1 MITYLRMFICRCF
14 SLLKNDGHCCL
25 IFPLAFMGDA
35 TNSKIRQFV
44 MENTQVDFI
53 EAFPERD
60 IESKRVFK
68 EVKMS
73 VCILGAT
80 KRKVPSSYKFSVR
93 IHRDKYVDDNN
104 EAMFI
109 SYDEIKALIIS
120 ICLFH

>member
-1 MITYLRMFICRCF
+1 
-14 SLLKNDGHCCL
+14 
-25 IFPLAFMGDA
+25 
-35 TNSKIRQFV
+35 

-93 IHRDKYVDDNN
+93 YIVTN
-104 EAMFI
+104 M
-109 SYDEIKALIIS
+109 
-120 ICLFH
+120 

>member
-1 MITYLRMFICRCF
+1 MRCF

-35 TNSKIRQFV
+35 TDSKIRQFV

-80 KRKVPSSYKFSVR
+80 KGR
-93 IHRDKYVDDNN
+93 
-104 EAMFI
+104 
-109 SYDEIKALIIS
+109 
-120 ICLFH
+120 CLLHINLACGYIVTNM

>member
-1 MITYLRMFICRCF
+1 
-14 SLLKNDGHCCL
+14 
-25 IFPLAFMGDA
+25 MGDA

-73 VCILGAT
+73 VCILGVFGCFGT
-80 KRKVPSSYKFSVR
+80 LSPFEYT
-93 IHRDKYVDDNN
+93 
-104 EAMFI
+104 
-109 SYDEIKALIIS
+109 
-120 ICLFH
+120 

>member
-1 MITYLRMFICRCF
+1 
-14 SLLKNDGHCCL
+14 
-25 IFPLAFMGDA
+25 
-35 TNSKIRQFV
+35 